1 MTRTDLAP
9 PTETSVDTT
18 LILRLTAV
26 LERIAAA
33 PTAAELEL
41 KLFTPEEA
49 APLIGK
55 SPNWIIEACQDARI
69 PHTRVGKSP
78 RLTAAHIRWI
88 QQQGEVLPHKYAKPI
103 AA

>member
-1 MTRTDLAP
+1 MARSDLDP
-9 PTETSVDTT
+9 PTEDT
-18 LILRLTAV
+18 LILRIAQLTALV
-26 LERIAAA
+26 ERLAAA

-49 APLIGK
+49 AALIGK
-55 SPNWIIEACQDARI
+55 DPYWIGRAIREGRI

-88 QQQGEVLPHKYAKPI
+88 QQQGEVLPNKYAKPI